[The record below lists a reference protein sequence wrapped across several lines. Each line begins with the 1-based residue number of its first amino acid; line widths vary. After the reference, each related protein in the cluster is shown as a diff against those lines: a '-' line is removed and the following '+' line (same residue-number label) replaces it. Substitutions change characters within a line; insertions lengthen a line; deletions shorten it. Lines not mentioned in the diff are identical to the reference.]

1 MPQVRT
7 VLSRGSEGA
16 EVAYLQT
23 LLSLLGYYKNKID
36 GIYGLATESSV
47 KSFQADMGLNID
59 GIVGSQTWNVLEEVI
74 NEMLFEKPGL
84 KIPYTDVV
92 LPWWFVS
99 VLGGVSIAG
108 IIEVIK
114 WAVKRKKGG

>member
-23 LLSLLGYYKNKID
+23 LLSLLGYYKGDID
-36 GIYGLATESSV
+36 GIFGTSTEHGV
-47 KSFQADMGLNID
+47 KTFQADMGLNID
-59 GIVGSQTWNVLEEVI
+59 GIVGSQTWNALEEVI

-84 KIPYTDVV
+84 KIPYTDVI
-92 LPWWFVS
+92 LPWWLVS

-108 IIEVIK
+108 VIEVIK
-114 WAVKRKKGG
+114 WAIRRRK